1 MRRSDISRSR
11 SRLAMLELDILTS
24 VKAQQAEW
32 VGLVQVSTF
41 DNEPSQPDDCIPS
54 LGAYPEQPKSDG
66 GQ

>member
-1 MRRSDISRSR
+1 
-11 SRLAMLELDILTS
+11 MLELDILTS
-24 VKAQQAEW
+24 VKAQQAGW

-41 DNEPSQPDDCIPS
+41 DNEPSQPDDWIPS